1 MNTELTRGQRRR
13 MKKLAKFADRAT
25 EADRPTLA
33 VPQSTQRTSRRT
45 TSRAA
50 LVRPNKEN
58 RKCQRM
64 KRKSN
69 R

>member
-1 MNTELTRGQRRR
+1 MRIELTRGQRRR
-13 MKKLAKFADRAT
+13 MKNSLTAT
-25 EADRPTLA
+25 EADRPSGRAL
-33 VPQSTQRTSRRT
+33 TQASGRLRRT

-50 LVRPNKEN
+50 FMVPARQGEL
-58 RKCQRM
+58 KCQRT